1 MPVFLYGDTE
11 TRYLRERDPL
21 LGAAIDRIGPVCREV
36 IPDMFEALVHAIVGQ
51 QIATK
56 AQAAI
61 WARLKVRFG
70 ILTPDLL
77 LSLEPGA
84 LREWGIPLRKEQ
96 YIREAAGKIASG
108 ELDLQAVERLDD
120 AAFCDELSRL
130 RGVGK
135 WTAEM
140 LLIFCLQ
147 RPDVLSRDDLAIQRG
162 LRMLYGRR
170 SFSDREFQRIRR
182 RYSPYGTVASLY
194 LWAVA
199 AGALPELRDP
209 APPRRKA
216 AAKPPL
222 SQKDRK

>member
-36 IPDMFEALVHAIVGQ
+36 IPDLFEALVHAIVGQ

-61 WARLKVRFG
+61 WARLKERFG

-96 YIREAAGKIASG
+96 
-108 ELDLQAVERLDD
+108 
-120 AAFCDELSRL
+120 
-130 RGVGK
+130 
-135 WTAEM
+135 
-140 LLIFCLQ
+140 
-147 RPDVLSRDDLAIQRG
+147 
-162 LRMLYGRR
+162 
-170 SFSDREFQRIRR
+170 
-182 RYSPYGTVASLY
+182 
-194 LWAVA
+194 
-199 AGALPELRDP
+199 
-209 APPRRKA
+209 
-216 AAKPPL
+216 
-222 SQKDRK
+222 